1 MTRRCG
7 SEPIFG
13 IEPRASIG
21 AHLLEPAD
29 HFSMM
34 LDTVWSVGSA
44 EAGLEWI
51 AVLTASAT
59 ISV

>member
-1 MTRRCG
+1 
-7 SEPIFG
+7 
-13 IEPRASIG
+13 
-21 AHLLEPAD
+21 LEPAD

-44 EAGLEWI
+44 EAGLERI
-51 AVLTASAT
+51 AVQTASAT